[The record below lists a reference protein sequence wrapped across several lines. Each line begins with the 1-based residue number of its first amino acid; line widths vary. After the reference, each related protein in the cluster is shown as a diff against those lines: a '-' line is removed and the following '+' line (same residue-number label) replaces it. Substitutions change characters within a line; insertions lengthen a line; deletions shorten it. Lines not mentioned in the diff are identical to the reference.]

1 MIQITNTQSSHKQT
15 NKKKTKNTKFQRNC
29 ARLHYHSANNNNN
42 KKHITFI
49 YAENGT
55 SGEMLLEKIL
65 EEDSNY
71 CDDRQ
76 HREFISH
83 EHDEQDKKHLL
94 GNGHTVTVH
103 VTRI

>member
-15 NKKKTKNTKFQRNC
+15 KKNPKIQNSNEIACVRITALLT
-29 ARLHYHSANNNNN
+29 STNNNTS
-42 KKHITFI
+42 HT
-49 YAENGT
+49 ENGT

-83 EHDEQDKKHLL
+83 EHDEHDKKHLL

>member
-1 MIQITNTQSSHKQT
+1 MLCSHT
-15 NKKKTKNTKFQRNC
+15 IN
-29 ARLHYHSANNNNN
+29 ANNDTTA
-42 KKHITFI
+42 KPHTQTHTRT
-49 YAENGT
+49 ENGT

-76 HREFISH
+76 QREFISH
-83 EHDEQDKKHLL
+83 EHDVHDKKHLL